1 MLQTTWK
8 VALMQKYRWPTYT
21 EVLPFYLPGFA
32 IYSTIIF
39 VFLGLATAGLG
50 YQYSVSQVVPMTVT
64 SELLM
69 CRYDNTEPARQNK
82 NSVSHDAPCD
92 DKEQAERL
100 KQEGFI
106 YVRPTLLKLK
116 LSTVSPHVFST
127 QLALSRNLH
136 QRYHV
141 GQTVAIRLSKLR
153 ENERAELAD
162 DPPNFAQLLP
172 FLKISCAVTAM
183 AWFALFVLN
192 TNRRR
197 KQRKAA

>member
-1 MLQTTWK
+1 
-8 VALMQKYRWPTYT
+8 MQEYRWPTYT
-21 EVLPFYLPGFA
+21 DMVPFYLPGFA

-50 YQYSVSQVVPMTVT
+50 FQHSVSQVIPMTVT

-69 CRYDNTEPARQNK
+69 CGYDNTEPAKQNK
-82 NSVSHDAPCD
+82 NSVRYAAPCD

-106 YVRPTLLKLK
+106 YVRPTVLTLKLRA
-116 LSTVSPHVFST
+116 VSPPVFST
-127 QLALSRNLH
+127 QLELFRNLH
-136 QRYHV
+136 QRYKV

-153 ENERAELAD
+153 ENERAELASD
-162 DPPNFAQLLP
+162 LPNYAQLLP
-172 FLKISCAVTAM
+172 FLKIASVVTAI
-183 AWFALFVLN
+183 AWFALLVRN
-192 TNRRR
+192 ARRRR